1 MWQKAKDQQQSAKPL
16 CKPNCKP
23 NSKQLSCQK
32 RFAPW
37 QRQTTSRQR
46 SRGGK
51 THSRSQQS
59 ELNKG
64 KNGDCSGGAGA
75 RGRERALAAVGVW
88 LQPPTTP
95 RPSWNPLRNGGPSW
109 GNPLPPRHLPL
120 RLRPRSRLVFHL
132 APLRP
137 RFKPPRRLSGNT

>member
-1 MWQKAKDQQQSAKPL
+1 MWQKAKDQQQSVKPL

-23 NSKQLSCQK
+23 NSKQLSCQQ
-32 RFAPW
+32 RFPPL

-64 KNGDCSGGAGA
+64 KNAKERSRSGGDCSGGAGA

-95 RPSWNPLRNGGPSW
+95 RPPRNPLRNGTSRGMNLSSVQF
-109 GNPLPPRHLPL
+109 LHLL
-120 RLRPRSRLVFHL
+120 LQWKSSKKQSSKYLV
-132 APLRP
+132 RQ
-137 RFKPPRRLSGNT
+137 